1 MRSSVSENWLEVLL
15 EEAHLF
21 LTLFLV
27 MTATLQKVSV
37 LQLSLAK
44 YASIA
49 ISATVLGPSLL
60 SFQSGVFITW
70 PRLSRIKFLEL
81 KNILRI
87 FYFFHKTS

>member
-49 ISATVLGPSLL
+49 SSATVLGPSLL

-70 PRLSRIKFLEL
+70 PRLSRIKFLE
-81 KNILRI
+81 
-87 FYFFHKTS
+87 